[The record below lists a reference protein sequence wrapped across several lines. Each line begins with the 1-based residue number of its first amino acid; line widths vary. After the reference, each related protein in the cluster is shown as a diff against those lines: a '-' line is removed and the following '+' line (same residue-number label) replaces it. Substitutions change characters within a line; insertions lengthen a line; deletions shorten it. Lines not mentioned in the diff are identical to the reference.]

1 MIVRTALNENLAK
14 IFGSANRKLTVF
26 RSDCFPFCVVLLLC
40 FISLISSIYTFNNT
54 NNMLDYRV
62 PLPMSYM
69 LIVDLAIDDVESG
82 KAVSLRKQL
91 AIITLI
97 WMCYF
102 RE

>member
-1 MIVRTALNENLAK
+1 
-14 IFGSANRKLTVF
+14 
-26 RSDCFPFCVVLLLC
+26 
-40 FISLISSIYTFNNT
+40 
-54 NNMLDYRV
+54 MLDYRV

-82 KAVSLRKQL
+82 KAVSLGKQL